1 MVKLLMLLIKFG
13 PAIWTFTKETIFKL
27 EDRKYFIRN
36 KFQIATILTMIL
48 STFLL
53 YTVYEGYNAHAAESL
68 RKGNEMQ
75 KMEKEIAKLNQQ
87 VDDLRKQT
95 CPTSIEI
102 DALRE
107 LLNKKDNV
115 IENQELEDIDLGQ
128 KTQTP

>member
-13 PAIWTFTKETIFKL
+13 PAIWTFAKETIFKL

-68 RKGNEMQ
+68 RKGKEMQ
-75 KMEKEIAKLNQQ
+75 RMEKEIAKLNEQ
-87 VDDLRKQT
+87 VETLRKQS

-107 LLNKKDNV
+107 LLKKKDE
-115 IENQELEDIDLGQ
+115 ISDKQELSDIDLGQ